1 MKTELFKT
9 NKNIKETKIA
19 IISDIH
25 FYVGYNQKIFDSI
38 IKQLITNQPTY
49 ITVVGDILDS
59 SDTSDLTQLKTF
71 IKELSNIAKTFIVLG
86 NHDEKKGQMHHWSFE
101 PNKELVKLISEIENT
116 YLLRDSSYTENN
128 ITFYGLDFSYEY
140 YEKDYETYESFC
152 NEMKEKKCNIPKNTY
167 NITLIHTP
175 VNIYNFLKLNK
186 KHPLNNS
193 DLILSG
199 HMHNGCLP
207 YWFTNIINKLFHSSR
222 SIISPARKIF
232 PKYAQGRIYERDGYV
247 YEGITKLSHSTKS
260 LHFFNNFY
268 HKKVKFITIK
278 KDQ

>member
-9 NKNIKETKIA
+9 KKNIKETKLA

-25 FYVGYNQKIFDSI
+25 YYVGYNQKIFDSI
-38 IKQLITNQPTY
+38 IKQLLRNKPTY
-49 ITVVGDILDS
+49 ITIVGDILDS
-59 SDTSDLTQLKTF
+59 SDTSNLTQLKEF
-71 IKELSNIAKTFIVLG
+71 ITKLSNIAKTFIVLG
-86 NHDEKKGQMHHWSFE
+86 NHDEKKGQMNHWSFE
-101 PNKELVKLISEIENT
+101 PNKELVKLIDEIENT
-116 YLLRDSSYTENN
+116 YLLRDSSFTENN
-128 ITFYGLDFSYEY
+128 ITFYGLDFSYKY

-152 NEMKEKKCNIPKNTY
+152 DEMKSKKCNIPKNTY

-175 VNIYNFLKLNK
+175 VNIYNFLRLNK

-207 YWFTNIINKLFHSSR
+207 YWFTNILNKVFHSSR

-260 LHFFNNFY
+260 LHFFNKFY